1 MSHEP
6 QKPAVENPLALVL
19 TGDRA
24 AAVRWEA
31 AVRRYDHAGLEGL
44 TDDPMADPAAAL
56 EEIAQGNRAMST

>member
-6 QKPAVENPLALVL
+6 QRPAVENPLALVL

-31 AVRRYDHAGLEGL
+31 AVRR
-44 TDDPMADPAAAL
+44 
-56 EEIAQGNRAMST
+56 